1 MLLTKYGH
9 ACVRLEKD
17 DQVIVIDPGAYS
29 EPESLR
35 DAVAVLITHEHAD
48 HVDPE
53 LLVAA
58 QTGNPSLVVHSNADV
73 VAQLTQKGVT
83 AQPVSPGNAFSVA
96 GFDVR
101 VVGGE
106 HAEIYDGL
114 PGCANVGFVVDDAVY
129 HPGDSLF
136 VPDGEVETL
145 LVIQRADNGHW
156 ELPGGVLELGESFE
170 DGVVREVLEETGI
183 TVSVERLSGVYKNLE
198 KGIVALVYRCHPI
211 DGDTATTD
219 ESRDTRWIDPGVLNE
234 IMDEAYAIRLLDA
247 FGQGPV
253 KAVICWACGQ
263 DSGGVFAES
272 VAL

>member
-145 LVIQRADNGHW
+145 LVPVCAPWLKLREAIEFVRAVGPRRAHPIHDAMLSEIGLANVDAW
-156 ELPGGVLELGESFE
+156 IGGKGGTDYSRLAAGES
-170 DGVVREVLEETGI
+170 
-183 TVSVERLSGVYKNLE
+183 VEL
-198 KGIVALVYRCHPI
+198 
-211 DGDTATTD
+211 
-219 ESRDTRWIDPGVLNE
+219 
-234 IMDEAYAIRLLDA
+234 
-247 FGQGPV
+247 
-253 KAVICWACGQ
+253 
-263 DSGGVFAES
+263 
-272 VAL
+272 